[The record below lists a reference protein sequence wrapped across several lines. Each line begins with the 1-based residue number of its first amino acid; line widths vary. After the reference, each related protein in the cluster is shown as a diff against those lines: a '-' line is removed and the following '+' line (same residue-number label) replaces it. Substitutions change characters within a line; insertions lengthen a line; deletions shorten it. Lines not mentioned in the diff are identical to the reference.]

1 VLSRDLAPGER
12 CSVLIGKDTRISGYL
27 LEAALEAGFSAAG
40 VDVSLC
46 GPMPTPAVA
55 YLTNALRLSAGI
67 VISASHNLYQD
78 NGIKFFSAHGGKISD
93 EFELAIEALLEEPMG
108 CVSSEHLG
116 RAFRL
121 RDAAGRYI
129 EFCKSTFPNNL
140 NLRGMKIVVDCANGA
155 AYDVAPN
162 VFHELGAEVIS
173 IGIEPNGRNIND
185 QCGATAPAALI
196 AKVRETGADIG
207 IALDGDADRL
217 QMVDASGRL
226 FNGDELAVENALR
239 ALGLDFERAQVG
251 DRYVL
256 EQLKQKKWFLGGEG
270 SGHLLCLDHHTTGDG
285 TIAALQ
291 VLAAMRQKKQSLAQ
305 LLSAVTIFP
314 QVLINIRTPANYRWQ
329 DDAQLQAKIT
339 STESAL
345 GQRGRVLIRP
355 SGTEPVLR
363 IMVEAQDAALA
374 KSSAEQIAAVVP
386 KVA

>member
-1 VLSRDLAPGER
+1 
-12 CSVLIGKDTRISGYL
+12 
-27 LEAALEAGFSAAG
+27 
-40 VDVSLC
+40 
-46 GPMPTPAVA
+46 M
-55 YLTNALRLSAGI
+55 TN
-67 VISASHNLYQD
+67 
-78 NGIKFFSAHGGKISD
+78 
-93 EFELAIEALLEEPMG
+93 
-108 CVSSEHLG
+108 
-116 RAFRL
+116 
-121 RDAAGRYI
+121 
-129 EFCKSTFPNNL
+129 
-140 NLRGMKIVVDCANGA
+140 
-155 AYDVAPN
+155 
-162 VFHELGAEVIS
+162 
-173 IGIEPNGRNIND
+173 
-185 QCGATAPAALI
+185 
-196 AKVRETGADIG
+196 
-207 IALDGDADRL
+207 
-217 QMVDASGRL
+217 
-226 FNGDELAVENALR
+226 LAVENALR

-256 EQLKQKKWFLGGEG
+256 EKLKQKKWFLGGEG